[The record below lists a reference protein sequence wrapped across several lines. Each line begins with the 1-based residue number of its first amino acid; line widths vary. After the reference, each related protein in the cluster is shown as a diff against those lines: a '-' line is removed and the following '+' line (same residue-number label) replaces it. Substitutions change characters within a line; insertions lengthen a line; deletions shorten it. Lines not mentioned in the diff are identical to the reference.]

1 MALNTTSLKNFI
13 EVISEEKKEIYSIYF
28 YSAFYGL
35 VQLSLP
41 IGIQSIISF
50 VLAGTISTSLVLL
63 IMFVV
68 IGVFISGLVQVNQ
81 MKIIEK
87 IQQQLMV
94 RYAFMYAHRIPK
106 LDIKS
111 INDYY
116 MPELANR
123 FFDTI
128 SLQKGISKLLL
139 DVPAATIQII
149 FGLILLSIYHPV
161 FIFFG
166 VILLVTLFFIIRV
179 SAAKGMITSIQESN
193 YKYKIAGYIE
203 EIARSIFAFKF
214 SNNRSFHINK
224 MDGLIKGYLE
234 SRTSHFRVLLVQYWS
249 LIVFK
254 VLITA
259 AMLVVGAILL
269 IEQQLNIGQFI
280 AAEIVILLVI
290 GSVEK
295 LIVNLDKVYDVLTSI
310 EKLNKIIDKPIEGN
324 GTILLQTDGKGLS
337 VDLRDVSFSYT
348 PEKEILHKLNF
359 SINPGEKALICGDN
373 SSGKSTLLKLLNGS
387 LNNVTGKIDINKNP
401 IGQYEKNS
409 LRNKIG
415 VLFTRQ
421 EIFEGTLLENIAMGN
436 PNIPIPSIVNL
447 SEIVGLKNLLDSLP
461 EGVNSMIMP
470 TGNHLSDRT
479 IKKIL
484 LLRALIHEPALL
496 LLDEPFTGLES
507 TTQLKIQAYLL
518 NQMPNTTLILTA
530 NEPISQNQF
539 QHKIVMSNGTIS
551 SHTKI

>member
-1 MALNTTSLKNFI
+1 MAINTGSIKKFI
-13 EVISEEKKEIYSIYF
+13 NIISKDKKEIYAIYF

-50 VLAGTISTSLVLL
+50 VLAGTVSTSLVLL
-63 IMFVV
+63 IAFVV

-94 RYAFMYAHRIPK
+94 RYAFLYAHKIPK
-106 LDIKS
+106 IDMKS
-111 INDYY
+111 IDDYY

-123 FFDTI
+123 FFDTV

-166 VILLVTLFFIIRV
+166 LVLIVTLFLIIRI
-179 SAAKGMITSIQESN
+179 SASKGMATSIQESN
-193 YKYKIAGYIE
+193 FKYQIAGYIE
-203 EIARSIFAFKF
+203 EIARSIIAFKF

-224 MDGLIKGYLE
+224 MDGLVKNYLE
-234 SRTSHFRVLLVQYWS
+234 SRTSHFKVLLVQYWS
-249 LIVFK
+249 LIAFK

-259 AMLVVGAILL
+259 LMLIVGALLL
-269 IEQQLNIGQFI
+269 IKQQLNIGQFI

-295 LIVNLDKVYDVLTSI
+295 LIVNLDKVYDVLTSL
-310 EKLNKIIDKPIEGN
+310 EKINKIIEKPLENN
-324 GTILLQTDGKGLS
+324 GTVLLQESTKGLS
-337 VDLRDVSFSYT
+337 IDFREVSFGYT
-348 PEKEILHKLNF
+348 PDIETLHKLNF
-359 SINPGEKALICGDN
+359 SISAGEKVIISGEN

-387 LNNVTGKIDINKNP
+387 LNNFMGKIEINNIP
-401 IGQYEKNS
+401 ISQYDNNS
-409 LRNKIG
+409 LRHKIG
-415 VLFTRQ
+415 ILFTRQ
-421 EIFEGTLLENIAMGN
+421 EIFEGTLLENISMGN
-436 PNIPIPSIVNL
+436 TDISIETVMEM
-447 SEIVGLKNLLDSLP
+447 STIVGLKSFLNTLP
-461 EGVNSMIMP
+461 EGINTMIMP
-470 TGNHLSDRT
+470 MGNHLSDRT

-484 LLRALIHEPALL
+484 LLRAIVHQPAMLI
-496 LLDEPFTGLES
+496 LDEPFTSLES
-507 TTQLKIQAYLL
+507 NTQLDILEYLFTK
-518 NQMPNTTLILTA
+518 MPNTTAIIAT
-530 NEPISQNQF
+530 NEPLNKHQF
-539 QHKIVMSNGTIS
+539 QHEIVLNNGSIS
-551 SHTKI
+551 SHTKN